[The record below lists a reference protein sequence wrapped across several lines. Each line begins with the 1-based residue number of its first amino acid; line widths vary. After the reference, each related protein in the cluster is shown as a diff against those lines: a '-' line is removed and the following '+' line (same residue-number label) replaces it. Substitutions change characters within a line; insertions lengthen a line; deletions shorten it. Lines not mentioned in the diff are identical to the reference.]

1 MMKILLLRSNPRKD
15 GFSQYLINVFIEG
28 AKENADITDIDL
40 TLKNINP
47 CKGCFKCWTQTPGSC
62 IQQDDMKELL
72 QLFMST
78 DIVVIATPL
87 YAFAVSSYCKMF
99 QERTLPLLSGGIIR
113 NANGSDTNVLR
124 FPDKMPKKLAA
135 IIVGGLKSNV
145 HSNGIIASLKLYAEG
160 FGMEFAGVLNRPESY
175 ILQFTD
181 TKPKTIKCIES
192 AFFEAGQALSIQ
204 GNLPD
209 ELQKKASLPLAPD
222 LEYFQR
228 YSNIYWDYARLVQNR
243 GGDLKEA
250 CLLTSRD
257 ITILMYEMARSID
270 STTTKEVKTSFQFE
284 FSDNGMIFSILINNG
299 ESKVIEASLSSPDLI
314 IRCSSEIWVGIV
326 RREKDPLKALVG
338 GEITLTGDK
347 ELFRKLHRF
356 FPPPST

>member
-1 MMKILLLRSNPRKD
+1 MKILVLRSNPRKD
-15 GFSQYLINVFIEG
+15 GFSQYLIDIFVEG
-28 AKENADITDIDL
+28 AKGNADITDIDL
-40 TLKNINP
+40 TTKKLNP
-47 CKGCFKCWTQTPGSC
+47 CKGCFKCWTQTPGNC

-78 DIVVIATPL
+78 DIVVFATPL

-99 QERTLPLLSGGIIR
+99 QERTLPLLSGGIVK

-135 IIVGGLKSNV
+135 IIVGGLKSNA
-145 HSNGIIASLKLYAEG
+145 HSKGIIASLKSYAEG
-160 FGMEFAGVLNRPESY
+160 FGIEFAGVLNRPESY
-175 ILQFTD
+175 ILKFTD

-192 AFFEAGQALSIQ
+192 AFFEAGQALAIQ
-204 GNLPD
+204 GSLS
-209 ELQKKASLPLAPD
+209 EEVQKKASLPLAPD

-228 YSNIYWDYARLVQNR
+228 YSNIYWDYARLVQKR
-243 GGDLKEA
+243 GSDLKEA

-270 STTTKEVKTSFQFE
+270 STTTKEIKASFQFE
-284 FSDNGMIFSILINNG
+284 FSDKGTIYSIVINNG
-299 ESKVIEASLSSPDLI
+299 ESTLIEESLSNPDLI

-338 GEITLTGDK
+338 GEITLAGNKD
-347 ELFRKLHRF
+347 LFRKLHRY